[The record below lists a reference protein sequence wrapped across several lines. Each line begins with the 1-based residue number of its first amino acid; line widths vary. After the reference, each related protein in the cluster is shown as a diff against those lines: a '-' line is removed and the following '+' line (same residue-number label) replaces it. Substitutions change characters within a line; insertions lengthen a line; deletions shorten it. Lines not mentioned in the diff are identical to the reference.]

1 MNTERIKAVLV
12 IIVTA
17 IVNILNVYG
26 YAVDMDATINAVLS
40 LFSAATI
47 IYSWWFNQNVTD
59 AAQQGQR
66 VVDAIKAVKKET
78 GLSLSAEMALELTGG
93 VEHDAQQS
101 D

>member
-1 MNTERIKAVLV
+1 MNTERIKAIIV
-12 IIVTA
+12 IVVTA

-26 YAVDMDATINAVLS
+26 YAVDMDATVNGVLS

-47 IYSWWFNQNVTD
+47 IYSWWFNQNVTS
-59 AAQQGQR
+59 AAQEGQR
-66 VVDAIKAVKKET
+66 VVNAIKAIKKDT

-93 VEHDAQQS
+93 VDHDVQQA

>member
-1 MNTERIKAVLV
+1 MNFERIKAVLV

-26 YAVDMDATINAVLS
+26 YAVDMDSTLNAVLS
-40 LFSAATI
+40 LFSAVTI
-47 IYSWWFNQNVTD
+47 VYSWWFNQNVTD

-66 VVDAIKAVKKET
+66 VVNAIKAVKKET
-78 GLSLSAEMALELTGG
+78 GLSLSAEMALELTNG
-93 VEHDAQQS
+93 VQDDVQQA

>member
-66 VVDAIKAVKKET
+66 VVNAIKAVKKET
-78 GLSLSAEMALELTGG
+78 GLNLSAEMALELTGG
-93 VEHDAQQS
+93 VEHDVQQS